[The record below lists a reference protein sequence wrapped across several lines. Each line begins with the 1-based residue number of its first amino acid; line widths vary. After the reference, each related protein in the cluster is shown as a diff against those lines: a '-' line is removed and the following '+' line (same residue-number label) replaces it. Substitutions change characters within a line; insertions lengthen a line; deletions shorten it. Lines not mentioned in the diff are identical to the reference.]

1 MGKKDCKCITVG
13 YDDGCRLKKYACS
26 RIADLTETSEV
37 ISSYN
42 IVIDKMH
49 FKGHTDE
56 WCHSQGNPYKLEH
69 LNGVSVHSQRQI
81 AYCL

>member
-1 MGKKDCKCITVG
+1 M
-13 YDDGCRLKKYACS
+13 
-26 RIADLTETSEV
+26 TETSKM

-56 WCHSQGNPYKLEH
+56 LCHSHYNPYKLEH
-69 LNGVSVHSQRQI
+69 LNGVSLHSQGQI
-81 AYCL
+81 ALYLHVSYQ